1 MKLRVIEEF
10 TGELQERGEVAVRA
24 IRKLA
29 GETPL
34 EKAESHP
41 AHQIKQSPAQFEYD
55 VLSGSV
61 KQAREHVNAI
71 RAEMDKRIAMVLKG

>member
-1 MKLRVIEEF
+1 MKVRVIEEYA
-10 TGELQERGEVAVRA
+10 GELQERGEDAVTV

-55 VLSGSV
+55 VMVGSV
-61 KQAREHVNAI
+61 KQARKRVNAI
-71 RAEMDKRIAMVLKG
+71 KAEMDKRIAQVLKG